1 MISNSKI
8 DISITSLQFSV
19 VGVTRRRRN
28 EEEEEVGSQKNG
40 VPGTTG

>member
-1 MISNSKI
+1 MISNNKI

-19 VGVTRRRRN
+19 VGVMRRRN